1 MDILCLVL
9 QVAYYGIIVWVV
21 LRLVTQFGRLNTS
34 HPVTRLVDALGSV
47 IEPVLRPIRS
57 VIPPVRM
64 GGSVGL
70 DLSPLV
76 LFFGLGILMRVV
88 C

>member
-1 MDILCLVL
+1 MDILCLIL

-21 LRLVTQFGRLNTS
+21 LRLVTQFGRLTSS
-34 HPVTRLVDALGSV
+34 HPVTRITDALSSV
-47 IEPVLRPIRS
+47 IEPVLRPIRN
-57 VIPPVRM
+57 ILPPIRM
-64 GGSVGL
+64 GGAVGL

-76 LFFGLGILMRVV
+76 LFFGLAILMRVV